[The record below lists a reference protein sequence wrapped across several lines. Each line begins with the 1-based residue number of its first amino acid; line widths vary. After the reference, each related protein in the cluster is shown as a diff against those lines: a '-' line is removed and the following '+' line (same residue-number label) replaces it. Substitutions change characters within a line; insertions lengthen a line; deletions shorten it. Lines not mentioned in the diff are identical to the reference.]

1 MAKKCEIRNSTAEF
15 QIFQIEGKEDGVQVA
30 YHNESICCTH
40 KALIQLFDAVVPSVS
55 KHPKIIS
62 EGLLRPDST
71 VSKMVIVGSD
81 T

>member
-1 MAKKCEIRNSTAEF
+1 MAKRFEIRNSTAEF
-15 QIFQIEGKEDGVQVA
+15 QIFQIEGKEDDVQVA

-55 KHPKIIS
+55 KHPNNNFRRI
-62 EGLLRPDST
+62 T
-71 VSKMVIVGSD
+71 Q